1 MNILILTIPMALL
14 FAGGF
19 VFAFLWATSKG
30 QFDDLETPAMRML
43 KDDPEVQPQA
53 KDISKTGTKI

>member
-1 MNILILTIPMALL
+1 MNIIILTIPMALI

-19 VFAFLWATSKG
+19 VYAFIWATSKG

-43 KDDPEVQPQA
+43 KDDPI
-53 KDISKTGTKI
+53 DTKNTEKQS